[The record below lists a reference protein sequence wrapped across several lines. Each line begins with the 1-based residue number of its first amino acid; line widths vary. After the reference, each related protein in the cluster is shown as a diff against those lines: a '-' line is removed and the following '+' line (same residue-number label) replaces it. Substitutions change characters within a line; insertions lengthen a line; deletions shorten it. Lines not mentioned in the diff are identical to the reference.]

1 MYKKSDVQKYLF
13 HFQIALPSYF
23 RLILQKTGSNVDF
36 ALAQQTKSVS
46 IHNIVCVLW
55 KLAVYDTRKSF
66 GGRKKVCKVMI
77 NQEKPEHNEAGEF
90 TIGTFSKEKKGF
102 PVRGE
107 LEVCMTKVTTSAAS
121 IMFNLRKSHTQ
132 STDDTLPK
140 VSFKCLSIPFTMAAS
155 N

>member
-36 ALAQQTKSVS
+36 ALVQQTKSVS

-66 GGRKKVCKVMI
+66 EEGKKFAK
-77 NQEKPEHNEAGEF
+77 
-90 TIGTFSKEKKGF
+90 
-102 PVRGE
+102 
-107 LEVCMTKVTTSAAS
+107 
-121 IMFNLRKSHTQ
+121 
-132 STDDTLPK
+132 
-140 VSFKCLSIPFTMAAS
+140 
-155 N
+155 